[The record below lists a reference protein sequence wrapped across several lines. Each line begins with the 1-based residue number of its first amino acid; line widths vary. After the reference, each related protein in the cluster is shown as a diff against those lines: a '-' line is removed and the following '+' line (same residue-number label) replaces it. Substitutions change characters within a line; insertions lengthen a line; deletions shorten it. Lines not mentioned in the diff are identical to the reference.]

1 MIFDIFSKHYE
12 GFSVCEVKLLKNS
25 MECGDMIVVSR
36 MYKPFALLVLCIS
49 YKVLLVCKTKVS
61 KVQ

>member
-12 GFSVCEVKLLKNS
+12 GFSVCEVKLNNS
-25 MECGDMIVVSR
+25 MECGDTIVVSR
-36 MYKPFALLVLCIS
+36 MYKPFALFVLCIS